1 VNGVD
6 DGHLRAAPVA
16 CLSAEKVAPLWLNG
30 PADEPL
36 GMRLAQGCNCG
47 QRMENIP
54 HRTESH
60 DEYTQLLFCWRQFF
74 IFSQ

>member
-1 VNGVD
+1 MASMMGIC
-6 DGHLRAAPVA
+6 GLRRSHAP
-16 CLSAEKVAPLWLNG
+16 SAEKVAPLRLDG

-36 GMRLAQGCNCG
+36 GMCLAQGCSG
-47 QRMENIP
+47 RQGMENIS